1 MSVSKKKIIILT
13 ALLIS
18 IISIFSGCFLNKEEK
33 KEGTKYTVYYVNQAG
48 NELVEQDYYTNET
61 DSNNLMNELLGV
73 FSKQPENAVGAIPK
87 GVSLIN
93 YRIEN
98 NIAYFNF
105 NSYYQQID
113 KVLEVLCRAAIV
125 KTFSQIPGVEG
136 VIIEVSDQ
144 PLMDSSG
151 NPIGTMVA
159 TDFVDIVGRDIN
171 SIRFTNLVFYFANET
186 GDKLIKYETPV
197 TYTSD
202 FSIEQYLL
210 EELIKGPEQEGFY
223 PTLPSNLK
231 VLSVTVK
238 DNICYVNFDNT
249 FLTNAL
255 DVKDYIPIYSIV
267 NSLSELPN
275 IRKVQILVNGSSNV
289 KFKDSISLEKPLDRN
304 LDYVGGETN

>member
-1 MSVSKKKIIILT
+1 MRVSKKKIIILT